1 MKENI
6 EFQIKI
12 LEEIMR
18 KQQEL
23 INNIFNIIEK
33 DYVKKSEYEEDL
45 FKNCSNY
52 VIPKQV
58 ILDKIEE
65 LDKNELLG
73 KMNFEQV
80 KFTIDILQEILV
92 KGEKDDNT

>member
-45 FKNCSNY
+45 FKNCADLTNGKVTPKECGE
-52 VIPKQV
+52 VIAEGWN
-58 ILDKIEE
+58 LA
-65 LDKNELLG
+65 KN
-73 KMNFEQV
+73 
-80 KFTIDILQEILV
+80 
-92 KGEKDDNT
+92 